1 VAANAPFDWKKSLDS
16 ARSALEAGN
25 TSARAKL
32 RKALDDAARMAEFCQ
47 DMLFDMAPGEIAS
60 GTITEWK
67 EFLRILYK
75 DTDRVYLRHTDLAS
89 AGSEGSLHAKFEA
102 IRDAALKA
110 SSGLKYMDARQSGQS
125 EQDGREAEIVRLR
138 ELTVA
143 VQAALA
149 EFPVGLQVVGA
160 DEPARRVETRESVDV
175 PRLGR
180 IAAGIPNLAE
190 HSIEGY
196 LPLPRQLVGNG
207 NDCYVLEV
215 SGDSMIGAGISDGD
229 LVVVHEQP
237 QAENGEIVVAM
248 IDGEATVK
256 TFKLIDDQAWL
267 FPHNQAYTPTPFDE
281 HTAIIGKV
289 ITVLRAL

>member
-1 VAANAPFDWKKSLDS
+1 VATSAQFDWQKSLTS
-16 ARSALEAGN
+16 ARSALESGDTA
-25 TSARAKL
+25 ARAKL
-32 RKALDDAARMAEFCQ
+32 RKALVDAARMAEFCHE
-47 DMLFDMAPGEIAS
+47 MLFDMEPGEIADD
-60 GTITEWK
+60 TITEWK
-67 EFLRILYK
+67 DFLRTLYK
-75 DTDRVYLRHTDLAS
+75 DADRVYPQHTDLAS

-143 VQAALA
+143 VQAAAA
-149 EFPVGLQVVGA
+149 ELPLGLQVVGA
-160 DEPARRVETRESVDV
+160 DEQSGSVATRDIADV
-175 PRLGR
+175 PMVGR

-289 ITVLRAL
+289 ITVLRTL